1 MGSTLFDP
9 NDVINI
15 VGTANNITVTPTT
28 TNGAEAI
35 TFNIGANVVTASAA
49 MVADQI
55 VTGAGT
61 KTIKASGKSF
71 VTTVA
76 PTSIAADTNVP
87 TELAVRTAINNAIGE
102 NDAMVYKG
110 TLTPN
115 GASST
120 TNAQPLPAADKGH
133 TYKITGVG
141 FIGNV
146 AVQAGDMV
154 ICNTDGTAKGTT
166 SN

>member
-1 MGSTLFDP
+1 MGSTSFDP

-15 VGTANNITVTPTT
+15 VGTANNITVTATN
-28 TNGAEAI
+28 TNGSEAI
-35 TFNIGANVVTASAA
+35 TFNIGADVVTASAD
-49 MVADQI
+49 MVEDQI

-76 PTSIAADTNVP
+76 PTTSAADTKVP

-110 TLTPN
+110 TLIPKGT
-115 GASST
+115 SST

-146 AVQAGDMV
+146 AVQAGDMA
-154 ICNTDGTAKGTT
+154 ICNTDGTAIGTT